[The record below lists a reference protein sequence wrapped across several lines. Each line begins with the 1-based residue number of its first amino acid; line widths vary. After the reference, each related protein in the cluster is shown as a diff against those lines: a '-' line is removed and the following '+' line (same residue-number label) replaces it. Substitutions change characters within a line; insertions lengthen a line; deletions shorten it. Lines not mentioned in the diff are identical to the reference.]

1 MSDRIMAVLAAI
13 VGGSG
18 GLLAI
23 CVLLLLSHALLGAS
37 LPVVAVL
44 IMTTF
49 GVLGGGFWSVRHLS
63 H

>member
-1 MSDRIMAVLAAI
+1 MADRIMGVLAAI

-23 CVLLLLSHALLGAS
+23 CTLLLLTNALLGAS
-37 LPVVAVL
+37 LPGSAVL
-44 IMTTF
+44 VTTTL
-49 GVLGGGFWSVRHLS
+49 GALGGCLWSIRHLS